1 MTGPESE
8 AAGTAGT
15 AVAAPP
21 ERPRDALVSV
31 VVPTYER
38 ADRVGGAIESAL
50 DQSHDR
56 LEVVVVNDG
65 STDDTRAVVEGFAER
80 HDRVRALHND
90 TNRGISHTRNR
101 GIGAARGAYVC
112 QLDDDDRWRS
122 RKVERQLAA
131 LARLRERGD
140 CDPADYCGVYCGG
153 VVRDGDGAVV
163 RRVDTG
169 AAGDCWPEVLVRFD
183 IRPHS
188 GHLVRR
194 DCLRAVGGYDESFPR
209 GVDWDLTVR
218 LCRRWR
224 WAYVPE
230 PLVERRYADDNV
242 SGDAAFG
249 DPSYEVRIRERLREK
264 YLDDLE
270 SHPEARRRFEAMLA
284 KQRGLAALE
293 RRDRRE
299 AVRRFARTVRLA
311 PEPTHAAMLGLASLG
326 RRPYR
331 LAWRAKQAVAGP

>member
-1 MTGPESE
+1 VTGPDPE

-50 DQSHDR
+50 EQTHDR

-65 STDDTRAVVEGFAER
+65 STDDTRRVVEAYADA
-80 HDRVRALHND
+80 HANVRALHND
-90 TNRGISHTRNR
+90 RNRGISHTRNR
-101 GIGAARGAYVC
+101 GIEAARGAYVC

-122 RKVERQLAA
+122 RKVKRQLDA
-131 LARLRERGD
+131 LARLRERTD
-140 CDPADYCGVYCGG
+140 CDSADYCGVYCGG
-153 VVRDGDGAVV
+153 VVRDAGGEVV

-169 AAGDCWPEVLVRFD
+169 AAGDLWPDVLVRFD
-183 IRPHS
+183 VRPHS

-194 DCLRAVGGYDESFPR
+194 DCLHAVGGYDESFPR

-218 LCRRWR
+218 LCKRWR

-249 DPSYEVRIRERLREK
+249 DPSYEVAIRERLREK
-264 YLDDLE
+264 YLGDLE
-270 SHPEARRRFEAMLA
+270 ANPEARREFEAMLA

-293 RRDRRE
+293 RGDRRE

-311 PEPTHAAMLGLASLG
+311 PEPTHAAMLGLAALG

-331 LAWRAKQAVAGP
+331 FAWRAKQAVAGP